1 MKFTTEQAI
10 EKLKAYLT
18 NGGKKPLRI
27 SDRTL
32 KEHVE
37 NLAALVADDEMELDD
52 FFTKVKSTFDS
63 INANVGDDVSK
74 AIKDYKDNNPYK
86 KQDDDKS
93 VKKQDDKQ
101 DDNKDNNP
109 NKELLDRL
117 AALEAREAERV
128 KGAAIADKKKSI
140 KQYLLKENVK
150 NDKWVE
156 KMLDMMKIEEDS
168 DSEAIGKQLLE
179 FYNAEYADSG
189 IIPPRKSNPGDDSN
203 EPDSFASVRQQR
215 KAKFENTNS
224 I

>member
-18 NGGKKPLRI
+18 NDGKKPLRI

-37 NLAALVADDEMELDD
+37 NLAALVADEEMELDD
-52 FFTKVKSTFDS
+52 FFTKVKSSFDS

-74 AIKDYKDNNPYK
+74 AIKDYKENNPYK

-117 AALEAREAERV
+117 AALEAKEAERV
-128 KGAAIADKKKSI
+128 KGAAIADKKNSI
-140 KQYLLKENVK
+140 KQYLAGENVK

-168 DSEAIGKQLLE
+168 DSDALGKQLLE
-179 FYNAEYADSG
+179 FYNAEYADTG
-189 IIPPRKSNPGDDSN
+189 LVTPRRTNPGDDSN
-203 EPDSFASVRQQR
+203 EPDSFAAVRQQR
-215 KAKFENTNS
+215 KAKLD
-224 I
+224 IK

>member
-18 NGGKKPLRI
+18 NDGKKPLRI

-37 NLAALVADDEMELDD
+37 NLAALVADEEMELDD
-52 FFTKVKSTFDS
+52 FFTKVKSSFDS

-74 AIKDYKDNNPYK
+74 AIKDYKENNPYK
-86 KQDDDKS
+86 KPA
-93 VKKQDDKQ
+93 
-101 DDNKDNNP
+101 DNKPNEQEGDGDKNP

-117 AALEAREAERV
+117 AALEAKEAERV
-128 KGAAIADKKKSI
+128 KGAAIADKKNSI
-140 KQYLLKENVK
+140 KQYLAGENVK

-168 DSEAIGKQLLE
+168 DSDALGKQLLE
-179 FYNAEYADSG
+179 FYNAEYADTG
-189 IIPPRKSNPGDDSN
+189 LVTPRKTNPGDDSN
-203 EPDSFASVRQQR
+203 EPDSFAAVRQQR
-215 KAKFENTNS
+215 KAKLD
-224 I
+224 IK

>member
-18 NGGKKPLRI
+18 NDGKKPLRI

-37 NLAALVADDEMELDD
+37 NLAALVADEEMELDD
-52 FFTKVKSTFDS
+52 FFTKVKSSFDS

-74 AIKDYKDNNPYK
+74 AIKDYKENNPYK
-86 KQDDDKS
+86 KPT
-93 VKKQDDKQ
+93 
-101 DDNKDNNP
+101 DNKPNEQEGNGDGDKNP

-117 AALEAREAERV
+117 AALEAKEAERV
-128 KGAAIADKKKSI
+128 KGAAIADKKNSI
-140 KQYLLKENVK
+140 KQYLAGENVK

-168 DSEAIGKQLLE
+168 DSDALGKQLLE
-179 FYNAEYADSG
+179 FYNAEYADTG
-189 IIPPRKSNPGDDSN
+189 LVTPRRTNPGDDSN
-203 EPDSFASVRQQR
+203 EPDSFAAVRQQR
-215 KAKFENTNS
+215 KAKLD
-224 I
+224 IK

>member
-18 NGGKKPLRI
+18 NDGKKPLRI

-37 NLAALVADDEMELDD
+37 NLAALVADEEMELDD
-52 FFTKVKSTFDS
+52 FFTKVKSSFDS

-74 AIKDYKDNNPYK
+74 AIKDYKENNPYK
-86 KQDDDKS
+86 KPT
-93 VKKQDDKQ
+93 
-101 DDNKDNNP
+101 DNKPNEQGGDGDGDKNP

-117 AALEAREAERV
+117 AALEAKEAERV
-128 KGAAIADKKKSI
+128 KGAAIADKKNSI
-140 KQYLLKENVK
+140 KQYLAGENVK

-168 DSEAIGKQLLE
+168 DSDALGKQLLE
-179 FYNAEYADSG
+179 FYNAEYADTG
-189 IIPPRKSNPGDDSN
+189 LVTPRRTNPGDDSN
-203 EPDSFASVRQQR
+203 EPDSFAAVRQQR
-215 KAKFENTNS
+215 KAKLD
-224 I
+224 IK

>member
-18 NGGKKPLRI
+18 NDGKKPLRI

-37 NLAALVADDEMELDD
+37 NLAALVADEEMELDD
-52 FFTKVKSTFDS
+52 FFTKVKSSFDS

-74 AIKDYKDNNPYK
+74 AIKDYKENNPYK
-86 KQDDDKS
+86 KPT
-93 VKKQDDKQ
+93 
-101 DDNKDNNP
+101 DNKPNEQESDGDGDKNP

-117 AALEAREAERV
+117 AALEAKEAERV
-128 KGAAIADKKKSI
+128 KGAAIADKKNSI
-140 KQYLLKENVK
+140 KQYLAGENVK

-168 DSEAIGKQLLE
+168 DSDALGKQLLE
-179 FYNAEYADSG
+179 FYNAEYADTG
-189 IIPPRKSNPGDDSN
+189 LVTPRRTNPGDDSN
-203 EPDSFASVRQQR
+203 EPDSFAAVRQQR
-215 KAKFENTNS
+215 KAKLD
-224 I
+224 IK